1 MWCRLLGAR
10 CDSLRGQGVTESS
23 TCGRRLKCYRLQQ
36 DCNIRFVQCA
46 CSIAEARKG
55 SSPGVTPMSKSPLI
69 AAALIAGAVMLP
81 TVQAASGRDYVSV
94 VGSSTV
100 YPFTTTVAEQFGRA
114 TRFKTPKVEA
124 TGTGGGI
131 KLFCSGVGVQH
142 PDVVNASRA
151 IKQSEIDACARTGVR
166 DIIEVKVGYDGIVV
180 AGSKKGK
187 PYRLTRQQLYLA
199 LAKQV
204 PDPAKPGSLI
214 DNPHRTWNQ
223 IDASLP
229 ADRIEVLGPPPTSG
243 TRDAFLELVMEPGC
257 QNYAWIKALKDSNE
271 GRFKQVCHAVREDGV
286 YVEAGENDNL
296 IVQKLEANPKALGIF
311 GYSLLEEHISQ
322 LQ

>member
-1 MWCRLLGAR
+1 
-10 CDSLRGQGVTESS
+10 
-23 TCGRRLKCYRLQQ
+23 
-36 DCNIRFVQCA
+36 
-46 CSIAEARKG
+46 
-55 SSPGVTPMSKSPLI
+55 
-69 AAALIAGAVMLP
+69 
-81 TVQAASGRDYVSV
+81 
-94 VGSSTV
+94 
-100 YPFTTTVAEQFGRA
+100 
-114 TRFKTPKVEA
+114 
-124 TGTGGGI
+124 
-131 KLFCSGVGVQH
+131 H

-204 PDPAKPGSLI
+204 PDPAKPGSRI
-214 DNPHRTWNQ
+214 DNTHRTWNQ

-243 TRDAFLELVMEPGC
+243 ARDAFLELVMEPGC

-271 GRFKQVCHAVREDGV
+271 GRFKQVCHAVRVDGA

-296 IVQKLEANPKALGIF
+296 IVQKLEANPKVLGIF
-311 GYSLLEEHISQ
+311 GYSFLEENISQ
-322 LQ
+322 LQGAQIDGVVPTFENVAASKYPVSRPLFIYVKAAHLGVIPGLREFIREYVSARSMGEEGYLSEKGLVPLPADEMAR